1 MSQFAL
7 FTGII
12 FFVFIIFIVD
22 GQFDKSGIVA
32 LIDDLIK
39 VGVDGLFFLG
49 SGGEFFQFGV
59 EERKVIV
66 RFVIDYVDRRVS
78 VLIGIGG
85 INVREIIEF
94 SQYAQQAGADGI
106 VVINF
111 YYWKVSEANL
121 IRYFEQVVDSVTLS
135 VMFYNFSALIGQDLI
150 SALVKIFV
158 DSRSNIIGI
167 KDIIDFVV
175 YLRSM
180 IYIVK
185 GVYSYFIVFCGYDD
199 YLFNILLFGGD
210 GAISASGNFVSQV
223 SVNFL
228 KVWRDGD
235 VAKAVGYY
243 QILL

>member
-1 MSQFAL
+1 MLQFVL
-7 FTGII
+7 FMGII

-22 GQFDKSGIVA
+22 GQFDKLGIVV

-59 EERKVIV
+59 EECKVIV
-66 RFVIDYVDRRVS
+66 CFVIDYVDCCVL

-85 INVREIIEF
+85 INVWEIIEF
-94 SQYAQQAGADGI
+94 SQYVQQVGVDGI

-111 YYWKVSEANL
+111 YYWKVLEVNL
-121 IRYFEQVVDSVTLS
+121 ICYFEQVVDSVMLL
-135 VMFYNFSALIGQDLI
+135 VMFYNFLVLIGQDLI
-150 SALVKIFV
+150 LVLVKIFV
-158 DSRSNIIGI
+158 DLCSNIIGI

-175 YLRSM
+175 YLCSM

-185 GVYSYFIVFCGYDD
+185 GVYLYFIVFCGYDD

-210 GAISASGNFVSQV
+210 GVILVSGNFVLQV
-223 SVNFL
+223 LVNFL
-228 KVWRDGD
+228 KVWCDGD
-235 VAKAVGYY
+235 VVKVVGYY